1 MERLIERCCGLDV
14 HKATVSAC
22 VRVTPRPGGEV
33 KQEVRTFA
41 TTTAELLALREW
53 LTERAVTQVAMEAT
67 GVYWKPVY
75 YLLEN
80 DFELLLVNPA
90 HFKQVPGRKTD
101 VADCVWLAQLL
112 EHGLLRS
119 SFVPPAPIR
128 ELRDLTRYRK
138 SLTEERTRA
147 ANRLHK
153 VLQDA
158 GIKLSSVATDLLGV
172 SGHAMLIALVAGT
185 TDPALLANLARGK
198 LRKKLPELRRALIG
212 RFGPHHRFM
221 VSRLLA
227 DIDYL
232 EEASTELS
240 KRIEELLAPFAAAV
254 ERLITIP
261 GVQRRTAEVMVAE
274 IGADMSRFPS
284 AAHLASWAGM
294 CPGNHESAGKRR
306 SGKTRR
312 GNRWLRTALVEAGGA
327 AGRTKHTALGALYR
341 RLRGHVGHGRAVLA
355 VGRHVLEIA
364 YHLLAEPTTYR
375 DLGTDYFDRHR
386 AERLKR
392 RSLAQLQSLGYQ
404 VTLAPLF
411 TAA

>member
-1 MERLIERCCGLDV
+1 VLRTGCAQGDGER
-14 HKATVSAC
+14 AC
-22 VRVTPRPGGEV
+22 VRVTQRPSGEV

-41 TTTAELLALREW
+41 TTTPELLALRAW
-53 LTERAVTQVAMEAT
+53 LSDQRVTHVAMEAT
-67 GVYWKPVY
+67 GVYWKPIY
-75 YLLEN
+75 YMLE
-80 DFELLLVNPA
+80 DGFELLLVNPA

-101 VADCVWLAQLL
+101 VADCAWLAQLL

-138 SLTEERTRA
+138 RLTEERTRA

-158 GIKLSSVATDLLGV
+158 GIKLSSVATDMLGV
-172 SGHAMLIALVAGT
+172 SGRSMLMALVADT
-185 TDPALLANLARGK
+185 TDPALLADLARGQ
-198 LRKKLPELRRALIG
+198 LRKKLPELRRALTG
-212 RFGPHHRFM
+212 RFGSHHRFM

-227 DIDYL
+227 DLDYV
-232 EEASTELS
+232 EEASADLS
-240 KRIEELLAPFAAAV
+240 RRIEELLAPFAAAV

-284 AAHLASWAGM
+284 AAHLSSWAGM

-312 GNRWLRTALVEAGGA
+312 GNRWIRTALVEAGGG
-327 AGRTKHTALGALYR
+327 AGRTKRTALGARYR

-355 VGRHVLEIA
+355 VGRNILEIA
-364 YHLLAEPTTYR
+364 YHLLSQQTLYR
-375 DLGTDYFDRHR
+375 ELGIDCFDRYR
-386 AERLKR
+386 TERLKR
-392 RSLAQLQSLGYQ
+392 RSLAQLQRLGYQ
-404 VTLAPLF
+404 VTLTPLP

>member
-22 VRVTPRPGGEV
+22 VRVTQRPGGEV

-41 TTTAELLALREW
+41 TTTPELLSLREW
-53 LTERAVTQVAMEAT
+53 LSEQRVTHVAMEAT
-67 GVYWKPVY
+67 GVYWKPIY
-75 YLLEN
+75 YMLE
-80 DFELLLVNPA
+80 DGFELLLVNPA

-101 VADCVWLAQLL
+101 VADCAWLAQLL

-158 GIKLSSVATDLLGV
+158 GIKLSSVATDMLGV
-172 SGHAMLIALVAGT
+172 SGRSMLTALVAGT
-185 TDPALLANLARGK
+185 TDPAMLADLARGQ
-198 LRKKLPELRRALIG
+198 LRKKLPELRQALTG

-227 DIDYL
+227 DIDYV
-232 EEASTELS
+232 EEASAELS
-240 KRIEELLAPFAAAV
+240 KRIEQLLAPFAQAV

-274 IGADMSRFPS
+274 IGADMSRFSS
-284 AAHLASWAGM
+284 AAHLSSWAGM

-312 GNRWLRTALVEAGGA
+312 GNRWLRTALGEAGGA
-327 AGRTKHTALGALYR
+327 AGRTKRTALGARYR

-355 VGRHVLEIA
+355 VGRNILEIA
-364 YHLLAEPTTYR
+364 YHLLSEQTTYR
-375 DLGTDYFDRHR
+375 ELGIDYFDRYR

-392 RSLAQLQSLGYQ
+392 RSLSQLQRLGYQ
-404 VTLAPLF
+404 VTLTPLP

>member
-22 VRVTPRPGGEV
+22 VRVTQQPGSKVE
-33 KQEVRTFA
+33 QEVRTFA
-41 TTTAELLALREW
+41 TTTADLLALRDW
-53 LTERAVTQVAMEAT
+53 LIEQRVTHAAMEAT

-75 YLLEN
+75 YVLES

-101 VADCVWLAQLL
+101 VADCAWLAQLL
-112 EHGLLRS
+112 QYGLLRA

-138 SLTEERTRA
+138 SLTEERSRA

-158 GIKLSSVATDLLGV
+158 GIKLSSVATDTLGV
-172 SGHAMLIALVAGT
+172 SGRSMLTALAAGT
-185 TDPALLANLARGK
+185 TDPALLAELARGK
-198 LRKKLPELRRALIG
+198 LRKKLPELRQALAG
-212 RFGPHHRFM
+212 RFGSHHRFM

-240 KRIEELLAPFAAAV
+240 KRIEELLAPFAATV

-261 GVQRRTAEVMVAE
+261 GVQRRTAEVVVAE

-284 AAHLASWAGM
+284 AAHLSSWAGM

-312 GNRWLRTALVEAGGA
+312 GNRWLRTALVEAGSA
-327 AGRTKHTALGALYR
+327 AGRTKHTALGARYR
-341 RLRGHVGHGRAVLA
+341 RLRAHVGHQRAVLA
-355 VGRHVLEIA
+355 VGRNVLEIA
-364 YHLLAEPTTYR
+364 YHLMAEATTYR
-375 DLGTDYFDRHR
+375 ELGTDYFDRYR

-392 RSLAQLQSLGYQ
+392 RSLDQLRRLGYQ
-404 VTLAPLF
+404 VTLTQIP

>member
-1 MERLIERCCGLDV
+1 
-14 HKATVSAC
+14 
-22 VRVTPRPGGEV
+22 VRVTQRPSGEV

-41 TTTAELLALREW
+41 TTTPELLALRAW
-53 LTERAVTQVAMEAT
+53 LSDQRVTHVAMEAT
-67 GVYWKPVY
+67 GVYWKPIY
-75 YLLEN
+75 YMLE
-80 DFELLLVNPA
+80 DGFELLLVNPA

-101 VADCVWLAQLL
+101 VADCAWLAQLL

-158 GIKLSSVATDLLGV
+158 GIKLSSVATDMLGV
-172 SGHAMLIALVAGT
+172 SGRSMLMALVAGT
-185 TDPALLANLARGK
+185 TDPALLADLARGQ
-198 LRKKLPELRRALIG
+198 LRKKLPELRRALTG
-212 RFGPHHRFM
+212 RFGSHHRFM

-227 DIDYL
+227 DLDYV
-232 EEASTELS
+232 EEASADLS
-240 KRIEELLAPFAAAV
+240 RRIEELLAPFAAAV

-284 AAHLASWAGM
+284 AAHLSSWAGM

-312 GNRWLRTALVEAGGA
+312 GWSYPVSVDGDGLRYKV
-327 AGRTKHTALGALYR
+327 
-341 RLRGHVGHGRAVLA
+341 
-355 VGRHVLEIA
+355 
-364 YHLLAEPTTYR
+364 
-375 DLGTDYFDRHR
+375 
-386 AERLKR
+386 
-392 RSLAQLQSLGYQ
+392 S
-404 VTLAPLF
+404 
-411 TAA
+411 

>member
-53 LTERAVTQVAMEAT
+53 LIERAVTHVAMETT

-172 SGHAMLIALVAGT
+172 SGHAMLMALAAGT

-198 LRKKLPELRRALIG
+198 LRKKLPELRQALIG

-221 VSRLLA
+221 LSRLLA

-240 KRIEELLAPFAAAV
+240 KRIEELLAPFAAAI

-294 CPGNHESAGKRR
+294 CPGNHESAGK
-306 SGKTRR
+306 
-312 GNRWLRTALVEAGGA
+312 
-327 AGRTKHTALGALYR
+327 
-341 RLRGHVGHGRAVLA
+341 
-355 VGRHVLEIA
+355 
-364 YHLLAEPTTYR
+364 
-375 DLGTDYFDRHR
+375 
-386 AERLKR
+386 
-392 RSLAQLQSLGYQ
+392 
-404 VTLAPLF
+404 
-411 TAA
+411 

>member
-1 MERLIERCCGLDV
+1 
-14 HKATVSAC
+14 
-22 VRVTPRPGGEV
+22 VTQRPSGEV

-41 TTTAELLALREW
+41 TTTPELLALRAW
-53 LTERAVTQVAMEAT
+53 LSDQRVTHVAMEAT
-67 GVYWKPVY
+67 GVYWKPIY
-75 YLLEN
+75 YMLE
-80 DFELLLVNPA
+80 DGFELLLVNPA

-101 VADCVWLAQLL
+101 VADCAWLAQLL

-138 SLTEERTRA
+138 RLTEERTRA

-158 GIKLSSVATDLLGV
+158 GIKLSSVATDMLGV
-172 SGHAMLIALVAGT
+172 SGRSMLMALVAGT
-185 TDPALLANLARGK
+185 TDPALLADLARGQ
-198 LRKKLPELRRALIG
+198 LRKKLPELRRALTG
-212 RFGPHHRFM
+212 RFGSHHRFM

-227 DIDYL
+227 DLDYV
-232 EEASTELS
+232 EEASADLS
-240 KRIEELLAPFAAAV
+240 RRIEELLAPFAAAV

-284 AAHLASWAGM
+284 AAHLSSWAGM

-312 GNRWLRTALVEAGGA
+312 GNRWIRTALVEAGGG
-327 AGRTKHTALGALYR
+327 AGRTKRTALGARYR

-355 VGRHVLEIA
+355 VGRNILEIA
-364 YHLLAEPTTYR
+364 YHLLSEQTIYR
-375 DLGTDYFDRHR
+375 ELGIDCFDRYR
-386 AERLKR
+386 TERLKR
-392 RSLAQLQSLGYQ
+392 RSLAQLQRLGYQ
-404 VTLAPLF
+404 VTLTPLP

>member
-1 MERLIERCCGLDV
+1 MEQLIERCCGLDV

-22 VRVTPRPGGEV
+22 VRVTQRPSGEL

-41 TTTAELLALREW
+41 TTTPELLALREW
-53 LTERAVTQVAMEAT
+53 LSEQRVTHVAMEAT
-67 GVYWKPVY
+67 GVYWKPIY
-75 YLLEN
+75 YMLE
-80 DFELLLVNPA
+80 DGFELLLVNPA

-101 VADCVWLAQLL
+101 VADCAWLAQLL

-158 GIKLSSVATDLLGV
+158 GIKLSSVATDMLGV
-172 SGHAMLIALVAGT
+172 SGRSMLMALVAGT
-185 TDPALLANLARGK
+185 TDPALLADLACGQ
-198 LRKKLPELRRALIG
+198 LRKKLPELRQALTG

-227 DIDYL
+227 DIDDV
-232 EEASTELS
+232 EEASADLS
-240 KRIEELLAPFAAAV
+240 RRIEELLAPFAAAV

-284 AAHLASWAGM
+284 AAHLSTWAGM
-294 CPGNHESAGKRR
+294 CPGNQGQPQQ
-306 SGKTRR
+306 
-312 GNRWLRTALVEAGGA
+312 
-327 AGRTKHTALGALYR
+327 GRVSDRIARDIEFR
-341 RLRGHVGHGRAVLA
+341 RLLISSFRWEKSVRLSITSKAHRVPRE
-355 VGRHVLEIA
+355 LE
-364 YHLLAEPTTYR
+364 
-375 DLGTDYFDRHR
+375 
-386 AERLKR
+386 
-392 RSLAQLQSLGYQ
+392 
-404 VTLAPLF
+404 V
-411 TAA
+411 

>member
-1 MERLIERCCGLDV
+1 
-14 HKATVSAC
+14 
-22 VRVTPRPGGEV
+22 VTQRPSGEV

-41 TTTAELLALREW
+41 TTTPELLALRAW
-53 LTERAVTQVAMEAT
+53 LSDQRVTHVAMEAT
-67 GVYWKPVY
+67 GVYWKPIY
-75 YLLEN
+75 YMLE
-80 DFELLLVNPA
+80 DGFELLLVNPA

-101 VADCVWLAQLL
+101 VADCAWLAQLL

-138 SLTEERTRA
+138 RLTEERTRA

-158 GIKLSSVATDLLGV
+158 GIKLSSVATDMLGV
-172 SGHAMLIALVAGT
+172 SGRSMLMALVAGT
-185 TDPALLANLARGK
+185 TDPALLADLARGQ
-198 LRKKLPELRRALIG
+198 LRKKLPELRRALTG
-212 RFGPHHRFM
+212 RFGSHHRFM

-227 DIDYL
+227 DLDYV
-232 EEASTELS
+232 EEASADLS
-240 KRIEELLAPFAAAV
+240 RRIEELLAPFAAAV

-284 AAHLASWAGM
+284 AAHLSSWAGM

-312 GNRWLRTALVEAGGA
+312 GNRWIRTALVEAGGG
-327 AGRTKHTALGALYR
+327 AGRTKRTALGARYR

-355 VGRHVLEIA
+355 VGRNILEIA
-364 YHLLAEPTTYR
+364 YHLLSQQTLYR
-375 DLGTDYFDRHR
+375 ELGIDCFDRYR
-386 AERLKR
+386 TERLKR
-392 RSLAQLQSLGYQ
+392 RSLAQLQRLGYQ
-404 VTLAPLF
+404 VTLTPLP

>member
-1 MERLIERCCGLDV
+1 MEQLIERCCGLDV

-22 VRVTPRPGGEV
+22 VRVTQRPGGEV

-41 TTTAELLALREW
+41 TTTPELLALREW
-53 LTERAVTQVAMEAT
+53 LSEQRVTHVAMEAT
-67 GVYWKPVY
+67 GVYWKSIY
-75 YLLEN
+75 YMLEN

-101 VADCVWLAQLL
+101 VADCAWLAQLL

-158 GIKLSSVATDLLGV
+158 GIKLSSVATDTLGI
-172 SGHAMLIALVAGT
+172 SGRSMLMALVAGT
-185 TDPALLANLARGK
+185 TDPALLADLARGQ
-198 LRKKLPELRRALIG
+198 LRKKLPELRQALTG

-227 DIDYL
+227 DIDYV
-232 EEASTELS
+232 EEASAELS
-240 KRIEELLAPFAAAV
+240 RRIEELLAPFAAAV

-274 IGADMSRFPS
+274 IDADMNRFPS
-284 AAHLASWAGM
+284 AVHLSSWAGM
-294 CPGNHESAGKRR
+294 CSR
-306 SGKTRR
+306 
-312 GNRWLRTALVEAGGA
+312 
-327 AGRTKHTALGALYR
+327 
-341 RLRGHVGHGRAVLA
+341 
-355 VGRHVLEIA
+355 
-364 YHLLAEPTTYR
+364 
-375 DLGTDYFDRHR
+375 
-386 AERLKR
+386 
-392 RSLAQLQSLGYQ
+392 QS
-404 VTLAPLF
+404 
-411 TAA
+411 

>member
-53 LTERAVTQVAMEAT
+53 LTERAVTHVAMEAT
-67 GVYWKPVY
+67 GVYWKPVF

-172 SGHAMLIALVAGT
+172 SGRAMLIALVAGT

-198 LRKKLPELRRALIG
+198 LRKKLPELRQALIG

-355 VGRHVLEIA
+355 LGRHVLEIA
-364 YHLLAEPTTYR
+364 YHLLAEPSTYR

-392 RSLAQLQSLGYQ
+392 RSLAQLQSLAYQ
-404 VTLAPLF
+404 VTLAPLS